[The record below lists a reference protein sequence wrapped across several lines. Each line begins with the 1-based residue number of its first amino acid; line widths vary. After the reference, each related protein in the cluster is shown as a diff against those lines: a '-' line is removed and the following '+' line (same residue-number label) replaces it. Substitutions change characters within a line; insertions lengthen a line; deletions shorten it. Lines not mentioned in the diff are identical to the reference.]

1 VLEEARPD
9 VFQFLTFLAGPSV
22 VRQLKEYLFNAADT
36 AGRTRINRLENVICL
51 SPSNHHMFGCG
62 YFVLEPVGDPLA
74 SLGDH
79 GQLWSYEVKFSWVPQ
94 NKPRQGTRQVLVSDI
109 HFTDN
114 SLDTVNGVD
123 GSWDLTQVLDPGVQQ
138 FEDDDE
144 TLDDTIVTRRPRHLR
159 HRVPPGQDTHLIIVE
174 TGFVFSVTTTDPV
187 NHPLPHPDLLALHA
201 AVMRI
206 ARAAGASH
214 MPYSDWGFDDDGGD
228 TPVLEGVPEDLSY
241 AIREYLHDLNGTE
254 VDDYLQR

>member
-22 VRQLKEYLFNAADT
+22 VRQLKEYLFNATDT
-36 AGRTRINRLENVICL
+36 AGRTRINRLENLVCL
-51 SPSNHHMFGCG
+51 SPTNHDMFGRG

-94 NKPRQGTRQVLVSDI
+94 NKPRQGTRKILMAGIHVSD
-109 HFTDN
+109 H
-114 SLDTVNGVD
+114 SLDTVNGVER
-123 GSWDLTQVLDPGVQQ
+123 SWDLTQVLDPGVQQ
-138 FEDDDE
+138 LQDEDE
-144 TLDDTIVTRRPRHLR
+144 TLVGAFISRFPRQLR
-159 HRVPPGQDTHLIIVE
+159 QRIRPGQHAHLISVE
-174 TGFVFSVTTTDPV
+174 TGFLFSVTTTDPI

-201 AVMRI
+201 VVMRI

-214 MPYSDWGFDDDGGD
+214 MPDGDWGFDDDGSD
-228 TPVLEGVPEDLSY
+228 AQVLEGVPEDLSY
-241 AIREYLHDLNGTE
+241 AIREYLSDVNGTE
-254 VDDYLQR
+254 FDDHLPR